1 MPNNYTIEGNINFQ
15 EELYKLLDE
24 DSEDEDTLCQIT
36 SLPLKDKSVT
46 LECKHHFNY
55 DALYNEIH
63 KQKYEFKTYDTHT
76 LTKKELRKYNDSKL
90 DYFIKCPYCR
100 SIQFTILPYYE
111 ELGLKKVYGINS
123 LDPTLK
129 TAPFSTNKYGTSD
142 SYQPKLHYGNKDYTF
157 KAFGKTF
164 KWGQCC
170 QKTPVNNALCSRQYV
185 ANIQNTDLFYCRFH
199 YKNGVKDLKMEQK
212 QEEIAKKFVLKK
224 EKLDERK
231 KLFEEK
237 NAEREA
243 KGLPPLKRLPV
254 IKKKVENIVEQQN
267 NPIQQYV
274 PDLAQFGC
282 NAILKSGPNKG
293 KLCGCIKIQENGL
306 CKRHLPKDVNNN
318 TK

>member
-142 SYQPKLHYGNKDYTF
+142 SYQPKLHYGNKDYTL
-157 KAFGKTF
+157 KLLVK
-164 KWGQCC
+164 
-170 QKTPVNNALCSRQYV
+170 PL
-185 ANIQNTDLFYCRFH
+185 
-199 YKNGVKDLKMEQK
+199 NGDNV
-212 QEEIAKKFVLKK
+212 V
-224 EKLDERK
+224 K
-231 KLFEEK
+231 KLQLIMHY
-237 NAEREA
+237 A
-243 KGLPPLKRLPV
+243 
-254 IKKKVENIVEQQN
+254 
-267 NPIQQYV
+267 
-274 PDLAQFGC
+274 PDNMLQIF
-282 NAILKSGPNKG
+282 
-293 KLCGCIKIQENGL
+293 KIQIYFTV
-306 CKRHLPKDVNNN
+306 DFI
-318 TK
+318 TKIELKT

>member
-1 MPNNYTIEGNINFQ
+1 
-15 EELYKLLDE
+15 
-24 DSEDEDTLCQIT
+24 
-36 SLPLKDKSVT
+36 
-46 LECKHHFNY
+46 
-55 DALYNEIH
+55 
-63 KQKYEFKTYDTHT
+63 
-76 LTKKELRKYNDSKL
+76 
-90 DYFIKCPYCR
+90 
-100 SIQFTILPYYE
+100 
-111 ELGLKKVYGINS
+111 
-123 LDPTLK
+123 
-129 TAPFSTNKYGTSD
+129 
-142 SYQPKLHYGNKDYTF
+142 
-157 KAFGKTF
+157 
-164 KWGQCC
+164 
-170 QKTPVNNALCSRQYV
+170 
-185 ANIQNTDLFYCRFH
+185 
-199 YKNGVKDLKMEQK
+199 MEQK

-274 PDLAQFGC
+274 PDLVQFGC

>member
-1 MPNNYTIEGNINFQ
+1 MSNICNTQQNMNFQ

-24 DSEDEDTLCQIT
+24 ESEDEDTLCQIT
-36 SLPLKDKSVT
+36 SLPLNDKSVT

-55 DALYNEIH
+55 DALYKEIY
-63 KQKYEFKTYDTHT
+63 KQKYEFKTYDITNFS
-76 LTKKELRKYNDSKL
+76 KNELQKYRDSKL

-123 LDPTLK
+123 LDPALK
-129 TAPFSTNKYGTSD
+129 TTYPFTSGINKSKPRHGD
-142 SYQPKLHYGNKDYTF
+142 KDYTF
-157 KAFGKTF
+157 MWLGKTF

-170 QKTPVNNALCSRQYV
+170 YKTSSNGASCSRQYV
-185 ANIQNTDLFYCRFH
+185 ANIPNTDLLYCRFH

-212 QEEIAKKFVLKK
+212 QEEIAKKMLLKK
-224 EKLDERK
+224 EKQDKLDERK

-274 PDLAQFGC
+274 PELGHFGC
-282 NAILKSGPNKG
+282 NATLKSGPNKG
-293 KLCGCIKIQENGL
+293 KLCGCMKIQKNGL
-306 CKRHLPKDVNNN
+306 CKRHLPKDTN
-318 TK
+318 K